1 MRSLQILGLSI
12 FSLLLV
18 VSGAPAPES
27 EPHLVK
33 RASRRAYHPQGF
45 DVSKDDGTIDFGKIT
60 TSVVLIN
67 TPFMYIKATEGTS

>member
-33 RASRRAYHPQGF
+33 RANPMGIDISN
-45 DVSKDDGTIDFGKIT
+45 DDGTIDWGKLKIEGAQ
-60 TSVVLIN
+60 
-67 TPFMYIKATEGTS
+67 FMYIKATESTS